1 MVIWPKW
8 AQLCPENHATRL
20 TRTTT
25 CSWKCCEL
33 PHSKKCQ
40 SYFSVPEWHSLEWG
54 TAQRMIKYGDP
65 DQMLLSHVPF
75 SHLLFPAHV
84 WPQDLYNN
92 NNNNLKSMSIH
103 ASALPPVSPCISIP
117 SPATGWIC
125 RSSGWERLI
134 LSSLRRNTSSSVLT
148 CWFSSL

>member
-8 AQLCPENHATRL
+8 AQLCPENHATCL

-92 NNNNLKSMSIH
+92 NNKNLKSMSIH
-103 ASALPPVSPCISIP
+103 ASALPPLPPPALVSPHLLQAGFVGLQAEKDWSF
-117 SPATGWIC
+117 
-125 RSSGWERLI
+125 L
-134 LSSLRRNTSSSVLT
+134 LSEEIHLHL
-148 CWFSSL
+148 C